1 MGNSLKSMLE
11 RAGARLSL
19 SLSDKF
25 NEKCT
30 LALVSKR
37 QRPYLQR
44 I

>member
-1 MGNSLKSMLE
+1 MGNYLKNVLE

-19 SLSDKF
+19 FLSDKF

-37 QRPYLQR
+37 QSRHF
-44 I
+44 